1 MSETGTPLINHF
13 NQQFKA
19 GYVAVIGYPNAGK
32 STLLNHILGHKLSI
46 VTDKPQTTRK
56 NVLGILNA
64 PDYQIVFIDTPGLLD
79 PRYNL
84 QKMMMKFAKNAIR
97 DADIIVFVQ
106 DVSVKKHAPKE
117 VAKIL
122 GDTKNIPVIL
132 ALNKIDLLKDRK
144 EILLLIESYKAAY
157 SFKSIIPISAEYND
171 GIAELLQEMVKLL
184 PFSPPYYPSDYI
196 TDQQERFF
204 VAEIIREKI
213 FKLYSK
219 EIPYATHVEI
229 EEFEEKEHSKDY
241 IRAVIYVE
249 RNTQK
254 QILIGKNGSAL
265 KRVGTYARQDIEQF
279 LGRPV
284 FLELFVKVSPDWRKK
299 DNLLKQL
306 GYRP

>member
-1 MSETGTPLINHF
+1 MSDTNTPLIDQF

-32 STLLNHILGHKLSI
+32 STLLNHILGQKLSI

-84 QKMMMKFAKNAIR
+84 QKMMMKFARNAIR

-106 DVSVKKHAPKE
+106 DVSVKKHNPEE
-117 VAKIL
+117 VAEIL
-122 GDTKNIPVIL
+122 GDTKGKPVIL

-144 EILLLIESYKAAY
+144 EVLPLIEVYKAAY
-157 SFKSIIPISAEYND
+157 PFKSIVPISAEYND
-171 GIAELLQEMVKLL
+171 GIADLLQEMINLL
-184 PFSPPYYPSDYI
+184 PFSPPFYPSDYI

-229 EEFEEKEHSKDY
+229 EEFEEKEHGKDY

-249 RNTQK
+249 RSTQK

-265 KRVGTYARQDIEQF
+265 KRVGTYARQDIERF

-299 DNLLKQL
+299 DSLLKQL